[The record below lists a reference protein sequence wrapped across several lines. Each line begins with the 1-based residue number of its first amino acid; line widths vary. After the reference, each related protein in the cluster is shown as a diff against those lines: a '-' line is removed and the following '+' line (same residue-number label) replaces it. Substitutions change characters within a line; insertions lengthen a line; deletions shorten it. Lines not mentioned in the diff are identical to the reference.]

1 MKKLIKNNLILFCL
15 PFLPV
20 FFFLVGFIVNEDLST
35 GGAEWDFYL
44 TWPIIMGYSNFNF
57 STNLTTHMPLH
68 YMMLSSI
75 NAIFNNQYVVRLIY
89 YFFSF
94 FLPLFLYLN
103 LKQIYKQNKTL
114 LIIFSS
120 SFLLIPFFR
129 ATAIWPNSHFCLLYT
144 SPSPRD

>member
-94 FLPLFLYLN
+94 VVIFN
-103 LKQIYKQNKTL
+103 LALRIS
-114 LIIFSS
+114 LI
-120 SFLLIPFFR
+120 SFLFFICSSNPFSVIVKNPNLLVLGKSFR
-129 ATAIWPNSHFCLLYT
+129 NFAFLKDETT
-144 SPSPRD
+144 STV